1 MKKILLLS
9 IALSGCA
16 VIDAHNLSKF
26 DANEYQLVNQINSV
40 SQIAESECGNLPKTV
55 QSVNYVYLRSIEF
68 KNYASMIPNNEY
80 TTDLAQSLYDITR
93 ALHDRY
99 NTKEPV
105 SESYCK
111 IKFNIIRS
119 SATTIQQVLGNKS
132 K

>member
-1 MKKILLLS
+1 MKKIVLLS

-16 VIDAHNLSKF
+16 AIDAHNLSNF

-40 SQIAESECGNLPKTV
+40 SQIAENECGSLPKTV
-55 QSVNYVYLRSIEF
+55 QSVNYVFLRSTEF
-68 KNYASMIPNNEY
+68 KNYASMIPHNEY
-80 TTDLAQSLYDITR
+80 TVTLAQSLYDITR
-93 ALHDRY
+93 GLHDRY

-111 IKFNIIRS
+111 IKFNVIRS
-119 SATTIQQVLGNKS
+119 AATTIQQVLGSKS